1 MESFVGIGD
10 RAASIVNLLK
20 QYAHLTMPEMKGSHK
35 CANQFIVAVYSSDF
49 PPLTGLLPL
58 T

>member
-35 CANQFIVAVYSSDF
+35 CANQFSVAVYSSDF
-49 PPLTGLLPL
+49 PPLTGL
-58 T
+58 